1 MNDFDIK
8 FFANEAVKNNHLG
21 GGYIRSGVFSVRFS
35 AWQNDKFSQ
44 GFSIQLPYSK
54 TPQGEIRK
62 DVDFGNR
69 EMSDAIYNAVAPHVS
84 GLIGGNGGG
93 GGNAAPKPQ
102 ANSFSSQPASI
113 SRQEAPAAGTG
124 APKAPW

>member
-8 FFANEAVKNNHLG
+8 FFPAETVKNNHLG

-35 AWQNDKFSQ
+35 VWLNDKFSQ

-69 EMSDAIYNAVAPHVS
+69 EMSDAIYNAVAPQVS
-84 GLIGGNGGG
+84 GLVGGGTG
-93 GGNAAPKPQ
+93 GGNAAPKAQ
-102 ANSFSSQPASI
+102 ANTFASKPAAI
-113 SRQEAPAAGTG
+113 VRQEAPAAGTG
-124 APKAPW
+124 SPKAPW